1 MLSCLRILTAASLA
15 AAATGAIG
23 AASAASA
30 AERPGRP
37 AADFSCSRLVL
48 STSGLARGIAGCRP
62 EKAGARASG
71 DIHGTFTV
79 RGFVPEKAKPVTVT
93 CRPDPD
99 LPADPSGAYVHEL
112 FGFHC
117 S

>member
-15 AAATGAIG
+15 AVTTGPIAAAT
-23 AASAASA
+23 AASA

-37 AADFSCSRLVL
+37 AADFSCSKLVL
-48 STSGLARGIAGCRP
+48 STSGLARGTSGCRP
-62 EKAGARASG
+62 EKAGAHASG
-71 DIHGTFTV
+71 DIHGTFTI

-93 CRPDPD
+93 CKPDPD
-99 LPADPSGAYVHEL
+99 LPNDPSGAYVSEL

-117 S
+117 R